1 MVMCISAKKNAAS
14 GKYITGRLS
23 FLLARMVV
31 IVIGVTPGLSQAF
44 PRRPYPVTAPTPA
57 CFAVVA
63 RHFGFPPLV
72 LPAIWANEGGAPGQ
86 IVPDPNGTADY
97 GPMQINSVWLPVLQ
111 PLGITGRMLAD
122 NGCLN
127 VAVAGGILA
136 TERLRADGN
145 LWRAIGWY
153 HSTTPSLAHAYRDQ
167 LLQRLGAQWGV
178 LDGR

>member
-1 MVMCISAKKNAAS
+1 MDVRGGKAVI
-14 GKYITGRLS
+14 GKYIIGGISSVLSRLM
-23 FLLARMVV
+23 AV
-31 IVIGVTPGLSQAF
+31 IVVCATPSLAHAA
-44 PRRPYPVTAPTPA
+44 PRPVYPITSPTPA
-57 CFAVVA
+57 CFAVVS

-86 IVPDPNGTADY
+86 IVPDTNGTADY
-97 GPMQINSVWLPVLQ
+97 GPMQINSVWLPMLRR
-111 PLGITGRMLAD
+111 LGITGPMLAD

-136 TERLRADGN
+136 TERLRAGGN

-153 HSTTPSLAHAYRDQ
+153 HSTTPSLAHAYRNQ

>member
-1 MVMCISAKKNAAS
+1 MSGLRKMAVS
-14 GKYITGRLS
+14 GKDRTERLS
-23 FLLARMVV
+23 TVLWRMAVV
-31 IVIGVTPGLSQAF
+31 IVIGLLPDYSQASA
-44 PRRPYPVTAPTPA
+44 RRIHPVTAPTPA
-57 CFAVVA
+57 CFAVVS

-72 LPAIWANEGGAPGQ
+72 LPAIWATEGGAPGQ
-86 IVPDPNGTADY
+86 VVPDPNGTADY

-111 PLGITGRMLAD
+111 PLGITGRRLAD

-136 TERLRADGN
+136 TERWRAGGN

>member
-1 MVMCISAKKNAAS
+1 MGVAGKVATI
-14 GKYITGRLS
+14 GKYIIVRIS
-23 FLLARMVV
+23 AVWAWIVV

-86 IVPDPNGTADY
+86 IVPDSNGTADY
-97 GPMQINSVWLPVLQ
+97 GPLQINSVWLPVLQ
-111 PLGITGRMLAD
+111 PLGITGRRLAD

-178 LDGR
+178 LNGR

>member
-1 MVMCISAKKNAAS
+1 MDVRGGKAVI
-14 GKYITGRLS
+14 GKYIIGSISAVLSRLM
-23 FLLARMVV
+23 AV
-31 IVIGVTPGLSQAF
+31 IVVCAMPSLSQAAS
-44 PRRPYPVTAPTPA
+44 RPVYPITSPTPA
-57 CFAVVA
+57 CFAVVS

-72 LPAIWANEGGAPGQ
+72 LPAMWANEGGAPGQ

-97 GPMQINSVWLPVLQ
+97 GPMQINSVWLPMLRR
-111 PLGITGRMLAD
+111 LGITGSMLAD

-136 TERLRADGN
+136 TERLRAGGN